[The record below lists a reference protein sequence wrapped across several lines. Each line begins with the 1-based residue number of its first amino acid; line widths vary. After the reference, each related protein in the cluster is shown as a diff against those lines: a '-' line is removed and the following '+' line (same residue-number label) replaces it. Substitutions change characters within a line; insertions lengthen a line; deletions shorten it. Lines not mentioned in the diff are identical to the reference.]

1 MEDAREKK
9 RSGDVNYLQV
19 WLGLGGR
26 ELRWVAARD
35 LDSAAGSSFAP
46 WPSAEAIRELFA
58 ISSGGTE
65 SMPGWPCGQS
75 AACELLPE
83 VGRVNRG
90 AKPKAMVA

>member
-1 MEDAREKK
+1 MRGRKK
-9 RSGDVNYLQV
+9 VWGCDYLQV

-35 LDSAAGSSFAP
+35 LDSASRKLVCSLAVSRGDQGTVRDSF
-46 WPSAEAIRELFA
+46 W
-58 ISSGGTE
+58 GGAE
-65 SMPGWPCGQS
+65 SMPGWRYGQS

-90 AKPKAMVA
+90 AKTMVA